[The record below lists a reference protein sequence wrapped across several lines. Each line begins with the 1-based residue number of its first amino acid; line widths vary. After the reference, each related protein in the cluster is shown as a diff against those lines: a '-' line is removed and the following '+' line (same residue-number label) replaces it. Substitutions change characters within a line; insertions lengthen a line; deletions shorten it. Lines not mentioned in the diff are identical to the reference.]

1 MAMENMK
8 KQIFLAVG
16 VIALVLAAKEYG
28 INSLQDLKRVLSPYL
43 KMVDLDALTAEEEE
57 EEPAETTGA

>member
-1 MAMENMK
+1 MENMK

-43 KMVDLDALTAEEEE
+43 KMVDLKELMAEEEE
-57 EEPAETTGA
+57 ETETAEA

>member
-16 VIALVLAAKEYG
+16 VIALILAAKEYG
-28 INSLQDLKRVLSPYL
+28 INSLQDLKRVLNPYL
-43 KMVDLDALTAEEEE
+43 KMVDLKELMHEEEE
-57 EEPAETTGA
+57 EAETAEA

>member
-1 MAMENMK
+1 MENMK
-8 KQIFLAVG
+8 KQVFLAVG

-43 KMVDLDALTAEEEE
+43 KMVDLKELMQEE
-57 EEPAETTGA
+57 EEPETTEA